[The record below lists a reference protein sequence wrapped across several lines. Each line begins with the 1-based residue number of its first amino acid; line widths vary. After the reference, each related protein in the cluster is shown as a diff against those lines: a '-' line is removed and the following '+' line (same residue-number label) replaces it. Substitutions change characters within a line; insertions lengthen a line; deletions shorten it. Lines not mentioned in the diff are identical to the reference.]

1 MRRRDPGQLGLFAEA
16 AEPPVPGDLEW
27 PAELQALA
35 GRLAR
40 WPVFLGTSSWSF
52 PGWTGL
58 VYPPGLPSGDLAG
71 RGLAWYAR
79 HPLLRAVGVDRS
91 YYGPL
96 TAGDYR
102 AWAAQVPAGFRFLAK
117 AERSITTPP
126 EQLPG
131 RGSRSADAFLSADR
145 LRRLCVEPLLAGLGP
160 GRAGLILQFPPL
172 GHRHRRDPAGF
183 AARLAGLL
191 RDLPPGIDCFVEVRN
206 AELLMPDYFAVLA
219 AAGANHCF
227 SVHPGAPPLP
237 DQAALAGSTGV
248 GPLLVRWN
256 LQRDRRYDE
265 AKAEFA
271 PFNRLGAPD
280 PATRAAAAALA
291 SAALARGRTVVVLA
305 NNKAEGSAPL
315 TLVELAAELDRRL
328 ATDPSA
334 VAGAGQVPDSATGNP
349 AGC

>member
-1 MRRRDPGQLGLFAEA
+1 MRRRDSGQLRLFAEP
-16 AEPPVPGDLEW
+16 AEPPALRDLDW
-27 PAELQALA
+27 PDDLRAL
-35 GRLAR
+35 GERLAR
-40 WPVFLGTSSWSF
+40 WPVFFGTSSWSF
-52 PGWTGL
+52 PGWSGL
-58 VYPPGLPSGDLAG
+58 VYPPGLPAAELAS
-71 RGLAWYAR
+71 RGLRWYAR

-96 TAGDYR
+96 TAADYR

-131 RGSRSADAFLSADR
+131 TGARPADAFLSADR
-145 LRRLCVEPLLAGLGP
+145 LQRLCIEPLLAGLGP

-172 GHRHRRDPAGF
+172 GHCHRRDPAGF

-191 RDLPPGIDCFVEVRN
+191 RALPPGIDCFVELRN
-206 AELLMPDYFAVLA
+206 GELLVPEYFAVLA
-219 AAGANHCF
+219 AVGANHCF
-227 SVHPGAPPLP
+227 SVHPGAPPLAE
-237 DQAALAGSTGV
+237 QAALAGAAGA

-256 LQRDRRYDE
+256 LQRDRRYAE

-271 PFNRLGAPD
+271 PFNRLRVPD

-291 SAALARGRTVVVLA
+291 VAALGKDRTVIMLA

-315 TLVELAAELDRRL
+315 TLVELAREVERRL
-328 ATDPSA
+328 PADRSAATLR
-334 VAGAGQVPDSATGNP
+334 
-349 AGC
+349 

>member
-1 MRRRDPGQLGLFAEA
+1 MRRSDPGQLGLFAETP
-16 AEPPVPGDLEW
+16 EPPAPRDLDW
-27 PAELQALA
+27 PADLLALA

-40 WPVFLGTSSWSF
+40 WPLFLGTSSWSF
-52 PGWTGL
+52 PGWAGL
-58 VYPPGLPSGDLAG
+58 VYPPGLPASALAG

-102 AWAAQVPAGFRFLAK
+102 AWAAQVPAEFRFLAK

-126 EQLPG
+126 ELLPG
-131 RGSRSADAFLSADR
+131 GGARSADAFLSADR

-172 GHRHRRDPAGF
+172 GHRHRRDPSGF

-191 RDLPPGIDCFVEVRN
+191 RDLPAGVDYFVELRN
-206 AELLMPDYFAVLA
+206 GELLVPDYFAVLA
-219 AAGANHCF
+219 AAGASHCF

-237 DQAALAGSTGV
+237 EQAALAGAAGP

-265 AKAEFA
+265 ARAEFA
-271 PFNRLGAPD
+271 PFNRLCAPD
-280 PATRAAAAALA
+280 PATRAAAARLAL
-291 SAALARGRTVVVLA
+291 AALAGDRAVVILA

-315 TLVELAAELDRRL
+315 TLVELAKELDRQIAADR
-328 ATDPSA
+328 S
-334 VAGAGQVPDSATGNP
+334 AGAVGQEAR
-349 AGC
+349 

>member
-1 MRRRDPGQLGLFAEA
+1 MRRSDPGQLGLFAEDP
-16 AEPPVPGDLEW
+16 EPPVPRDLDW
-27 PAELQALA
+27 PADLLALA
-35 GRLAR
+35 GRLAGR
-40 WPVFLGTSSWSF
+40 PVFLGTSSWSF
-52 PGWTGL
+52 PGWAGL
-58 VYPPGLPSGDLAG
+58 VYPPGVPAADLAG

-126 EQLPG
+126 DQLPG
-131 RGSRSADAFLSADR
+131 GARSNEAFLSADH
-145 LRRLCVEPLLAGLGP
+145 LRRLCIEPLLAGLGP

-191 RDLPPGIDCFVEVRN
+191 RDLPAGIDYFVEVRN
-206 AELLMPDYFAVLA
+206 GELLVPEYFAVLA
-219 AAGANHCF
+219 AAGVGHCF

-237 DQAALAGSTGV
+237 EQAALAGAAGP

-271 PFNRLGAPD
+271 PFNRLCAPD
-280 PATRAAAAALA
+280 PATRAAAAGLA
-291 SAALARGRTVVVLA
+291 AAALAQDRAVVILA

-315 TLVELAAELDRRL
+315 TLVELAREIDRRI
-328 ATDPSA
+328 AADGSA
-334 VAGAGQVPDSATGNP
+334 PAAGQRAGSALAP
-349 AGC
+349 